1 MPRHN
6 LLSLLNSFQ
15 RFAKDPAVVETRG
28 YRRESLTYA
37 ELRSNAFAWA
47 RVLAGHGV
55 SPGDRVL
62 LWGVNSSAWITGF
75 WAILLRGAVA
85 VPMDAGANLEFVQR
99 IVREAQVK
107 VVLRDAAQPELPGG
121 PASLVYNDL
130 PVALASS
137 ALAGD
142 AGAAPGEQA
151 TRADVA
157 EILFTSGT
165 TSEPRGVV
173 LTHGNFLANLEPI
186 EAGIQEYGK
195 REKWFHPL
203 GFASLVPLSHVFG
216 QFMSVFVPPLLGATV
231 ILENSTHPRDIFR
244 TIRRERA
251 TIAIAVPR
259 MLDALRNA
267 MEQEIDAHGWRRWF
281 NATSTAYAKE
291 HFYMRAW
298 RFRRIHRQLG
308 WKFWAFISGGA
319 ALSSQTEEFFK
330 LIGYAV
336 VQGYGMTETASLVSV
351 NHPFSAAEG
360 TVGKILP
367 GREFRLAPD
376 GEILVRGENVS
387 SAYFEKGAFQ
397 SRAAEN
403 NGWLGTGDLGELDA
417 EGNLRFRGRKKN
429 VIVTPAG
436 LNVYPEDLEA
446 ALRRQP
452 AVRDAVVIPLDSAAN
467 AEPLAILLLK
477 SLPSQPTAIPSEAR
491 DRGNIAAPSQS
502 MEPATL
508 DASSLPACAAIDAA
522 NSSLAEYQ
530 RIRRWLVWP
539 DPDFPRTPTGKP
551 RLSVLASSAAA
562 LLVPVT
568 GAAKGTKDSVIP
580 SEARNLSSSSVPPP
594 SSPLPSTADLTA
606 MSSLDRVELLSTLEH
621 RYNIELNETQFADAK
636 STADLERLIAQPSA
650 RRTDFVYTS
659 WQQSELVRLIRIAVY
674 YALTWPA
681 TLLLAHARIVGR
693 EHLANLKGP
702 FIFAANH
709 VTRRAD
715 IGLVLVALPPRFRHR
730 LATAMGGEE
739 LQSFRHPPDKW
750 SFAKRFL
757 WRFKYFSVVSLFNVF
772 PLPRFS
778 GFRES
783 FRFAGESVD
792 RGYSILVFPEGDIN
806 MRETPEMAPFQHG
819 IGLLAQNLNIPVV
832 PMRVDGLWLMQKEHR
847 RLAHPRE
854 VTVYIGAPVTFAP
867 NTPPAEISSRLQD
880 LVRSL

>member
-1 MPRHN
+1 MPRPN
-6 LLSLLNSFQ
+6 LLSLLNSFG

-28 YRRESLTYA
+28 YRRESLTFA
-37 ELRSNAFAWA
+37 ELRSNAFSWA
-47 RVLAGHGV
+47 RVLAGYGV
-55 SPGDRVL
+55 GPGDRVL
-62 LWGVNSSAWITGF
+62 LWGPNSSSWIAGF

-85 VPMDAGANLEFVQR
+85 VPMDASANLGFVQR
-99 IVREAQVK
+99 IVREAQLK
-107 VVLRDAAQPELPGG
+107 VILRDASQPILPSG
-121 PASLVYNDL
+121 PPALVYNDL
-130 PVALASS
+130 EAAMTSS
-137 ALAGD
+137 PSRAD
-142 AGAAPGEQA
+142 SVPAPGEQA
-151 TRADVA
+151 SRTDVA

-186 EAGIQEYGK
+186 ETGLQEYGK

-203 GFASLVPLSHVFG
+203 GFVSLVPLSHVFG

-231 ILENSTHPRDIFR
+231 VLENSPQPRDILR

-251 TIAIAVPR
+251 TIVIAVPR

-267 MEQEIDAHGWRRWF
+267 MEQDIDARGWRPWF
-281 NATSTAYAKE
+281 NATAAAYAKE
-291 HFYMRAW
+291 NFYIRAW

-336 VQGYGMTETASLVSV
+336 VQGYGMTETASLISL

-387 SAYFEKGAFQ
+387 SGYFEKGTFQ
-397 SRAAEN
+397 SRLAEN
-403 NGWLGTGDLGELDA
+403 DGWLGTGDLGELDA

-446 ALRRQP
+446 ALCRQP
-452 AVRDAVVIPLDSAAN
+452 AIRDAVVIPLDSAVN

-477 SLPSQPTAIPSEAR
+477 PSPSMPRVIPPAPNFEGNAAR
-491 DRGNIAAPSQS
+491 HPSSWVRDSKPSDSAAR
-502 MEPATL
+502 
-508 DASSLPACAAIDAA
+508 AAIDAA
-522 NSSLAEYQ
+522 NSSLAEHQ

-551 RLSVLASSAAA
+551 RLAVLATRAAQ
-562 LLVPVT
+562 LS
-568 GAAKGTKDSVIP
+568 GGNEAATVIP
-580 SEARNLSSSSVPPP
+580 SKARGLP
-594 SSPLPSTADLTA
+594 SYYASLPSTADLTS

-650 RRTDFVYTS
+650 RRSDFVYTR
-659 WQQSELVRLIRIAVY
+659 WQQTLPVRLIRIAVY

-702 FIFAANH
+702 FIFVANH

-730 LATAMGGEE
+730 LAAAMGGEE
-739 LQSFRHPPDKW
+739 LQSFRHPPHEW

-806 MRETPEMAPFQHG
+806 MRETPGMIPFQHG

-832 PMRVDGLWLMQKEHR
+832 PMRVDGLWRMQKEHR
-847 RLAHPRE
+847 RLAHPSE
-854 VTVYIGAPVTFAP
+854 VTVYIG
-867 NTPPAEISSRLQD
+867 TPIAFPPDTSPAEIASHLQG

>member
-1 MPRHN
+1 MPRPN
-6 LLSLLNSFQ
+6 LLSLLNSFG
-15 RFAKDPAVVETRG
+15 RFAKDPSVVETRG

-37 ELRSNAFAWA
+37 QLRSNAFSWA
-47 RVLAGHGV
+47 RVLAGYGV
-55 SPGDRVL
+55 GPGDCVL
-62 LWGVNSSAWITGF
+62 LWGPNSSSWIAGF

-85 VPMDAGANLEFVQR
+85 VPMDASANLGFVQR
-99 IVREAQVK
+99 IVREAQVR
-107 VVLRDAAQPELPGG
+107 VILRDASQPILPSG
-121 PASLVYNDL
+121 PPALVYNDL
-130 PVALASS
+130 EAAMTSSPPLADSVP
-137 ALAGD
+137 
-142 AGAAPGEQA
+142 APGEQA
-151 TRADVA
+151 SRTDVA

-186 EAGIQEYGK
+186 ETGIQEYGK

-203 GFASLVPLSHVFG
+203 GFVSLVPLSHVFG

-231 ILENSTHPRDIFR
+231 VLENSPHPRDVLR

-251 TIAIAVPR
+251 TIVIAVPR

-267 MEQEIDAHGWRRWF
+267 MEQDIDARGWRPWF
-281 NATSTAYAKE
+281 KATAATYAQE
-291 HFYMRAW
+291 NFYIRAW
-298 RFRRIHRQLG
+298 RFRRIHRRLG

-336 VQGYGMTETASLVSV
+336 VQGYGMTETASLISL

-387 SAYFEKGAFQ
+387 SGYFEKGTFQ
-397 SRAAEN
+397 SRLAEN
-403 NGWLGTGDLGELDA
+403 DGWLGTGDLGELDA

-452 AVRDAVVIPLDSAAN
+452 AIRDAVVIPLDSAAN

-477 SLPSQPTAIPSEAR
+477 PSPLMPSVIPPTPSFQGNAAR
-491 DRGNIAAPSQS
+491 YLSAGVHGSNPCDSAAR
-502 MEPATL
+502 
-508 DASSLPACAAIDAA
+508 AAIDAA
-522 NSSLAEYQ
+522 NSSLAEHQ

-539 DPDFPRTPTGKP
+539 DPDFPRTTTGKP
-551 RLSVLASSAAA
+551 RLAVLATRAAQLSGGNEA
-562 LLVPVT
+562 VT
-568 GAAKGTKDSVIP
+568 VIP
-580 SEARNLSSSSVPPP
+580 RDLP
-594 SSPLPSTADLTA
+594 SYSASLPSTADLTS

-650 RRTDFVYTS
+650 RPSDFVYTR
-659 WQQSELVRLIRIAVY
+659 WQQTLPVRLIRIAVY

-693 EHLANLKGP
+693 EQLANLKGP
-702 FIFAANH
+702 FIFVANH

-730 LATAMGGEE
+730 LAAAMGGEE
-739 LQSFRHPPDKW
+739 LQSFRHPPHEW
-750 SFAKRFL
+750 SLAKRFL

-806 MRETPEMAPFQHG
+806 MRDTPEMAPFQHG

-832 PMRVDGLWLMQKEHR
+832 PMRVDGLWRMQKEHR
-847 RLAHPRE
+847 RLAHPSE
-854 VTVYIGAPVTFAP
+854 VTVYIGAPVTF
-867 NTPPAEISSRLQD
+867 PPDSSPSEIASHLQG

>member
-1 MPRHN
+1 MPRPN
-6 LLSLLNSFQ
+6 LLSLLNSFG

-37 ELRSNAFAWA
+37 QLRSNALSWA
-47 RVLAGHGV
+47 RVLAGNGV
-55 SPGDRVL
+55 GPGDRVL
-62 LWGVNSSAWITGF
+62 LWGPNTSAWITGF

-107 VVLRDAAQPELPGG
+107 TILRDATQPALPGG
-121 PASLVYNDL
+121 PTSLVYNDL
-130 PVALASS
+130 NAAMASAAPAADS
-137 ALAGD
+137 V
-142 AGAAPGEQA
+142 AAPGEQA
-151 TRADVA
+151 TRTDVA

-186 EAGIQEYGK
+186 KAGIQEYGK

-203 GFASLVPLSHVFG
+203 GFVSLVPLSHVFG

-231 ILENSTHPRDIFR
+231 VLENSPHPRDILR

-267 MEQEIDAHGWRRWF
+267 MEQDIDARGWRRWF
-281 NATSTAYAKE
+281 NATATAYAKE

-376 GEILVRGENVS
+376 GEILARGENVS
-387 SAYFEKGAFQ
+387 SGYFEKGAFQ

-403 NGWLGTGDLGELDA
+403 DGWLGTGDLGELDA

-452 AVRDAVVIPLDSAAN
+452 AIRDAVVIPLDSAAN

-477 SLPSQPTAIPSEAR
+477 SSPLQPAVIPSEAR
-491 DRGNIAAPSQS
+491 DRGNVAALSQS
-502 MEPATL
+502 MESAAVG
-508 DASSLPACAAIDAA
+508 ASSLPAQAAIDAA
-522 NSSLAEYQ
+522 NASLAEYQ
-530 RIRRWLVWP
+530 CIRRWLIWP

-551 RLSVLASSAAA
+551 RLPALASRASE
-562 LLVPVT
+562 LLAPPT
-568 GAAKGTKDSVIP
+568 GVSTKNSVIP
-580 SEARNLSSSSVPPP
+580 SEARGRGNAATSR
-594 SSPLPSTADLTA
+594 LPSTADLTS

-659 WQQSELVRLIRIAVY
+659 WQQSEPIRLIRIAVY

-693 EHLANLKGP
+693 EHLADLKGP
-702 FIFAANH
+702 FIFVANH

-730 LATAMGGEE
+730 LAAAMGGEE
-739 LQSFRHPPDKW
+739 LQSFRHPPSKW

-757 WRFKYFSVVSLFNVF
+757 CRFKYFSVVSLFNVF

-806 MRETPEMAPFQHG
+806 MRETPEMAPFQSG

-854 VTVYIGAPVTFAP
+854 VTVYIGAPVTFPP
-867 NTPPAEISSRLQD
+867 NTPPSEIASRLQS